1 MNTIKP
7 IIATIAVT
15 GALTFANATVASSIC
30 KKTFTSGAGSTKFE
44 WRFSNDGNIVNLEHP
59 EGLEHVRIGT
69 ITEGY
74 CVSAGGSKRGESFGS
89 QANSMLQEA
98 KGAGRKVRHD
108 TADGTLRIE
117 QLFKDTKYRNNK
129 EVSIEITMKVKN
141 LTNGPLTDVFL
152 TRFIDADISNSTG
165 SDVWVSAGR
174 SPSVSE
180 PGSARLDLI
189 PTTKTYPADSL
200 IYASFSPVT
209 DAACYDTVADA
220 LQQGTAD
227 DRAMGV
233 RYQLG
238 SIDRRRSKTVK
249 FVYHINL

>member
-1 MNTIKP
+1 MKTIKL
-7 IIATIAVT
+7 ILATLVVT
-15 GALTFANATVASSIC
+15 GALTFANATIASTNC

-44 WRFSNDGNIVNLEHP
+44 WCFSDDGNIVNLEHP

-74 CVSAGGSKRGESFGS
+74 CVSAGGAKRGESFGS
-89 QANSMLQEA
+89 NPNSMLQEA
-98 KGAGRKVRHD
+98 KGAGRRIRHD
-108 TADGTLRIE
+108 TADGTMRIE
-117 QLFKDTKYRNNK
+117 QLFKETRYRNNK

-141 LTNGPLTDVFL
+141 LTNGPLTNVFL
-152 TRFIDADISNSTG
+152 TRFIDADISNTTS
-165 SDVWVSAGR
+165 SDVWITAGR
-174 SPSVSE
+174 SPSVSQ

-220 LQQGTAD
+220 LQQGTAG

-249 FVYHINL
+249 FVYRINP